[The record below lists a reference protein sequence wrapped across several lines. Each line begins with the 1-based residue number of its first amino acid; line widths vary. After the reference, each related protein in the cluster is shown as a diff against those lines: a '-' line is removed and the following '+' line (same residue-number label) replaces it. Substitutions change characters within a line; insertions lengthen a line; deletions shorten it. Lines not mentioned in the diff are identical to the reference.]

1 MAQIGARPD
10 FRWQFVDRIV
20 AHVHVGQRLQ
30 DAPREL
36 RQYLYFSTSKAGKVR
51 DIVAHVHVG
60 QRLQIA
66 PQDLRQYLYICTS
79 KAGKVSTCRLPISAG
94 SFLRQYLYFCTS
106 NAGSKVSTP
115 ADCRSQPAAS

>member
-1 MAQIGARPD
+1 
-10 FRWQFVDRIV
+10 
-20 AHVHVGQRLQ
+20 
-30 DAPREL
+30 
-36 RQYLYFSTSKAGKVR
+36 LYFSTSKAGKVR